1 MTRILTIIALLFA
14 TPAVA
19 KTWEFVLMT
28 DITKSKIYLWQSA
41 RKGKN
46 KNSIQIYQRVE
57 YGTRQDTGELSA
69 AFLLEIDCKNE
80 TLEELEMTTF
90 DSAGL
95 KGKKSGSFNLKD
107 LEIETLRGWGRKG
120 GADYQFANYACKKF
134 KK

>member
-1 MTRILTIIALLFA
+1 MSKYDPKSTKPSNGICFLRLGLPKSSWIDPTLKGIKMAL
-14 TPAVA
+14 
-19 KTWEFVLMT
+19 
-28 DITKSKIYLWQSA
+28 
-41 RKGKN
+41 
-46 KNSIQIYQRVE
+46 
-57 YGTRQDTGELSA
+57 DTGELSA

-95 KGKKSGSFNLKD
+95 KGKKTGSFNLKD